1 MICPNCRTE
10 LPSDA
15 RFCMNCGQALQAA
28 SPNTQLRLDRMAAA
42 APATLLEKAREA
54 NRLIGERR
62 IVTAL
67 FMDVVGS
74 RTLAARLG
82 TETSSELINDAFDL
96 AYPVIY
102 RYEGSIAQLQDDE
115 LLAFFGAPV
124 AHEDDP
130 VRAVRAALNILE
142 AVRQYAIQVKVK
154 HGIDFGVR
162 ISLSTGPVTL
172 GPVGEALKYEYSALG
187 GTLNLV
193 TQVEAAKLPMTVLMT
208 EYTYRFVAPFFD
220 TTDLG
225 EVTAGNISRP
235 TRIYRVEALSA
246 SPGQARGL
254 SGLVSPMVGRQRELA
269 SLVQLLNHLQAGIG
283 RSAVILGEPGI
294 GKTRLISEW
303 RSHADENK
311 ITWAQGRCLSYGS
324 DQPYHLVLSMLR
336 SLARVPE
343 MADEPETR
351 AGLLAL
357 CENLCDSGGPDFMDV
372 YPYLGH
378 LLGLRLDGEAMM
390 RTRQLDPQA
399 HLARAQAALRR
410 MLIALANRSPVV
422 IVLEDLHWADPS
434 SVELISQIIPLV
446 ATERLLFCMAMRSE
460 PDAPGWRLVSTAR
473 KNLGALLTEITLEAL
488 SEADS
493 RQLVANL
500 LAIEALPESV
510 RNLILQK
517 AEGNP
522 FFVEEV
528 IRMLIDRGAIL
539 FEDNSWHAGAGI
551 EVVEIPDNL
560 QGLLLARID
569 RLPEEVKQTLRVA
582 AVIGRQFPV
591 KVLEHVLA
599 REQSR

>member
-1 MICPNCRTE
+1 
-10 LPSDA
+10 
-15 RFCMNCGQALQAA
+15 
-28 SPNTQLRLDRMAAA
+28 
-42 APATLLEKAREA
+42 
-54 NRLIGERR
+54 
-62 IVTAL
+62 
-67 FMDVVGS
+67 
-74 RTLAARLG
+74 
-82 TETSSELINDAFDL
+82 
-96 AYPVIY
+96 
-102 RYEGSIAQLQDDE
+102 
-115 LLAFFGAPV
+115 
-124 AHEDDP
+124 
-130 VRAVRAALNILE
+130 VRAALDLLE
-142 AVRQYAIQVKVK
+142 AVRQYAIQVKAR

-235 TRIYRVEALSA
+235 TRIYRVEAVSA
-246 SPGQARGL
+246 SPGQTRGL
-254 SGLVSPMVGRQRELA
+254 SGLVSPMVGRQKELA
-269 SLVQLLNHLQAGIG
+269 SLVQLLDHLQAGIG

-351 AGLLAL
+351 AGLMAL
-357 CENLCDSGGPDFMDV
+357 CENLCDSGGPDFMDI

-399 HLARAQAALRR
+399 HLARAQASLRR
-410 MLIALANRSPVV
+410 MLIALANRGPVV

-539 FEDNSWHAGAGI
+539 FEDNRWHAGAGI